1 MRCFLNFD
9 TIHGT
14 YCCFDLR
21 RKKNRTFEIPT
32 LFACFWHV
40 DFTLFLNLYDRLPI
54 SWISRENAGG
64 YELKCS
70 EYNSTHCATE
80 RNDNFACLFRI
91 MDVLKNSSFIIYNYS
106 SSFQLFLSDIQ
117 FLMLYY
123 HAQTQEN
130 RNFFM
135 HNMSKNNKNKNFS
148 ISFCIFTDSL
158 LYATLLDCHTLS

>member
-1 MRCFLNFD
+1 M
-9 TIHGT
+9 
-14 YCCFDLR
+14 
-21 RKKNRTFEIPT
+21 
-32 LFACFWHV
+32 
-40 DFTLFLNLYDRLPI
+40 
-54 SWISRENAGG
+54 
-64 YELKCS
+64 
-70 EYNSTHCATE
+70 
-80 RNDNFACLFRI
+80 
-91 MDVLKNSSFIIYNYS
+91 YNYS

>member
-1 MRCFLNFD
+1 
-9 TIHGT
+9 
-14 YCCFDLR
+14 
-21 RKKNRTFEIPT
+21 
-32 LFACFWHV
+32 
-40 DFTLFLNLYDRLPI
+40 
-54 SWISRENAGG
+54 
-64 YELKCS
+64 
-70 EYNSTHCATE
+70 
-80 RNDNFACLFRI
+80 

-148 ISFCIFTDSL
+148 ISFCIYRFSPICHPAWLPNSELEKNIMGIVENILKSTKILYCYRTLFIVRTPRNLFETDKSMEKKKINRKKKSL
-158 LYATLLDCHTLS
+158 IFWFLPIKRIFHYARVV

>member
-9 TIHGT
+9 TIHGILL
-14 YCCFDLR
+14 FWSE
-21 RKKNRTFEIPT
+21 KKKEPNFW
-32 LFACFWHV
+32 ACFWHV
-40 DFTLFLNLYDRLPI
+40 DFTLFLNLIWKITYFMDI
-54 SWISRENAGG
+54 SWKRRWIWIKMLRKEFNP
-64 YELKCS
+64 L
-70 EYNSTHCATE
+70 HCATE